1 LTKPKKKNT
10 NGELILFRI
19 LDNIIPFEHI
29 NHGYYSFLLTP
40 RGGKMQ
46 LDRYYP
52 GLNLAFEFQGTPH
65 DTYFPEIHG
74 SYEEFEY
81 YQECDKI
88 KKRICR
94 ERGITLIEVKYNHIL
109 SDQSIL
115 RDIQKKNGRLYR
127 YIVAETKKLNE
138 EGTL

>member
-1 LTKPKKKNT
+1 
-10 NGELILFRI
+10 
-19 LDNIIPFEHI
+19 
-29 NHGYYSFLLTP
+29 
-40 RGGKMQ
+40 MQ

-52 GLNLAFEFQGTPH
+52 GLDLAFEFQGSPH

-115 RDIQKKNGRLYR
+115 RDIQKRNGRLYR
-127 YIVAETKKLNE
+127 YIVAETKRLKE
-138 EGTL
+138 DGTL